1 MIEINL
7 LPPHLRVR
15 RRDPMKLPSLPVIPV
30 AAGIVVLLFAVQV
43 LLWFFIQVKSVSR
56 DSLKKKIAS
65 IAATNKEAINIDNT
79 LRDISSKVDVIDKL
93 SGSRFNLGRKLN
105 DISDSLVSG
114 VWLRS
119 LSIKKSET
127 PNEPGS
133 LKETLVIEGSDI
145 LSSEAG
151 EAAIGKFVN
160 SLKENAS
167 FSSDFDE
174 IEIAK
179 EERKKVQNTEIMDF
193 IIICHFKK
201 GKGL

>member
-1 MIEINL
+1 
-7 LPPHLRVR
+7 
-15 RRDPMKLPSLPVIPV
+15 MKLPSLPVIPV

-119 LSIKKSET
+119 LSIK
-127 PNEPGS
+127 G
-133 LKETLVIEGSDI
+133 
-145 LSSEAG
+145 
-151 EAAIGKFVN
+151 F
-160 SLKENAS
+160 
-167 FSSDFDE
+167 
-174 IEIAK
+174 
-179 EERKKVQNTEIMDF
+179 
-193 IIICHFKK
+193 
-201 GKGL
+201 

>member
-15 RRDPMKLPSLPVIPV
+15 RKEPMKLPSLPVIPI
-30 AAGIVVLLFAVQV
+30 AAGIVAVLFAIQI

-65 IAATNKEAINIDNT
+65 IAATNKEAITIDNT
-79 LRDISSKVDVIDKL
+79 LRDISVRVDIIDKL
-93 SGSRFNLGRKLN
+93 SGSRFNLARKLN

-114 VWLRS
+114 AWLRS
-119 LSIKKSET
+119 LSIKKNET

-133 LKETLVIEGSDI
+133 LKETLVIEGSNII
-145 LSSEAG
+145 LGEAG

-160 SLKENAS
+160 SLKENES

-174 IEIAK
+174 IELAK
-179 EERKKVQNTEIMDF
+179 EERKKVQKTEIMDF